1 MKIGNLDIGK
11 KLILAPMA
19 EITDSSLRKISKENG
34 AGLTFTQ
41 MVSAAGVINN
51 NFDTLR
57 YLSFSRD
64 EKPIGVQILGNDP
77 GIIAEAI
84 TEIKKFKPDLI
95 DINCGCS
102 VEKVLRNDMGSSL
115 LNNPALLSK
124 IIKRGADASGDI
136 PLSVKLRLGRDKK
149 NINII
154 ENAKIAQD
162 NGASLI
168 TIHCRTTVDSYES
181 EPDWTWLTKVKENVD
196 IGVIG
201 NGSVF
206 TPQDALNMIEQT
218 GCDSV
223 MVGRGA
229 IGNPFIFNRFN
240 SLAEGNEDSGHPAI
254 GIARQTILQQI
265 DLLKKEFGEDIAL
278 NKAKKHSIWYL
289 QYYNGINLF
298 LEKVFSVKSIE
309 ELNTLI
315 SEHCEKIK
323 DNFHPDENSV
333 EIYQK
338 FKKRIIFW
346 LEDEY
351 DKLVACS
358 TK

>member
-19 EITDSSLRKISKENG
+19 EISDSSFRKITKEFG
-34 AGLTFTQ
+34 TGLTFTQ
-41 MVSAAGVINN
+41 MVSASGVINN

-77 GIIAEAI
+77 GIISEAI
-84 TEIKKFKPDLI
+84 SEIRKFKPDLI

-102 VEKVLRNDMGSSL
+102 VDKVLRSDMGSSL
-115 LNNPALLSK
+115 LNNPAVLAQ
-124 IIKRGADASGDI
+124 IIRRGALAAGDI
-136 PLSVKLRLGRDKK
+136 PLSVKLRLGRDRK

-154 ENAKIAQD
+154 ENAKIAED

-168 TIHCRTTVDSYES
+168 TVHCRTSADSYET
-181 EPDWTWLTKVKENVD
+181 EPDWSWLKKVKENTK
-196 IGVIG
+196 IGLVG

-206 TPQDALNMIEQT
+206 TPADAAKMIEQT

-229 IGNPFIFNRFN
+229 IGNPFIFQRFN
-240 SLAEGNEDSGHPAI
+240 SLVENNTDPGHPKIEEAK
-254 GIARQTILQQI
+254 RVLLKQI
-265 DLLKKEFGEDIAL
+265 DLLKKEFGEDISL
-278 NKAKKHSIWYL
+278 NRAKKHAIWYL
-289 QYYNGINLF
+289 QFYNGINLF
-298 LEKVFSVKSIE
+298 LNKIFPIKSIE
-309 ELNTLI
+309 DLNILI
-315 SEHCEKIK
+315 LEHCENINNGFYPETKT
-323 DNFHPDENSV
+323 E

-338 FKKRIIFW
+338 FKKRILFW
-346 LEDEY
+346 LEEEDE
-351 DKLVACS
+351 KLVATFS
-358 TK
+358 K

>member
-19 EITDSSLRKISKENG
+19 EISDSSFRKITKEFG

-41 MVSAAGVINN
+41 MVSASGVINN

-77 GIIAEAI
+77 GIISEAI
-84 TEIKKFKPDLI
+84 SEIKKFKPDII

-102 VEKVLRNDMGSSL
+102 VDKVLRSDMGSSL
-115 LNNPALLSK
+115 LNNPAVLAR
-124 IIKRGADASGDI
+124 IIKRGALAAGDI

-154 ENAKIAQD
+154 DNAKIAED

-168 TIHCRTTVDSYES
+168 TVHCRTSVDSYET
-181 EPDWTWLTKVKENVD
+181 EPDWSWLKKVKENTNINV
-196 IGVIG
+196 VG

-206 TPQDALNMIEQT
+206 TPADAMRMIEQT

-229 IGNPFIFNRFN
+229 IGNPFIFQRFN
-240 SLAEGNEDSGHPAI
+240 SLVEQNSDPGHPDVEETKKVLL
-254 GIARQTILQQI
+254 RQI
-265 DLLKKEFGEDIAL
+265 DLLKKEFGEDISL
-278 NKAKKHSIWYL
+278 NRAKKHSIWYL
-289 QYYNGINLF
+289 QFYNGINLF
-298 LEKVFSVKSIE
+298 LDKIFPIKSIE
-309 ELNTLI
+309 DLNILI
-315 SEHCEKIK
+315 LEHCEKINK
-323 DNFHPDENSV
+323 GSFPENKKE
-333 EIYQK
+333 EIYEK
-338 FKKRIIFW
+338 FKKRILFW
-346 LEDEY
+346 LEEEDE
-351 DKLVACS
+351 KLAATFS
-358 TK
+358 K

>member
-41 MVSAAGVINN
+41 MVSALGVINN

-77 GIIAEAI
+77 GVISEAI

-124 IIKRGADASGDI
+124 IIRRGSDASGDI
-136 PLSVKLRLGRDKK
+136 PLSVKLRLGRDRR

-168 TIHCRTTVDSYES
+168 TIHCRATVDSYET
-181 EPDWTWLTKVKENVD
+181 EPDWSWLKKAKESVN

-206 TPQDALNMIEQT
+206 TPQDAINMIEQT

-223 MVGRGA
+223 MIGRGA
-229 IGNPFIFNRFN
+229 IGNPFIFGRFN
-240 SLAEGNEDSGHPAI
+240 SMAEGAVDSGHPPI
-254 GIARQTILQQI
+254 EVARVTILKQI
-265 DLLKKEFGEDIAL
+265 DLLKKEFGEDVAL
-278 NKAKKHSIWYL
+278 DKAKKHSIWYL
-289 QYYNGINLF
+289 QYYNGISKYLD
-298 LEKVFSVKSIE
+298 KVFSVKNIE
-309 ELNTLI
+309 DLNTLVV
-315 SEHCEKIK
+315 EHCEKIK
-323 DNFHPDENSV
+323 DNFYPDEHSM

-338 FKKRIIFW
+338 FKKRIVFW

-351 DKLVACS
+351 EKLVACS

>member
-19 EITDSSLRKISKENG
+19 EISDSSFRKTAKQFG

-41 MVSAAGVINN
+41 MVSASGVINN

-57 YLSFSRD
+57 FLSFSRD

-77 GIIAEAI
+77 AIISEAI
-84 TEIKKFKPDLI
+84 SEIKKFKPDLI

-102 VEKVLRNDMGSSL
+102 VDKVLRNDMGSYL
-115 LNNPALLSK
+115 LTNPALLSQ
-124 IIKRGADASGDI
+124 IIKKGAAAAGDI
-136 PLSVKLRLGRDKK
+136 PLSVKLRLGKDRK

-154 ENAKIAQD
+154 ENAKIAED

-168 TIHCRTTVDSYES
+168 AVHCRTSADSYET
-181 EPDWTWLTKVKENVD
+181 EPDWSWLRKVKESVNISV
-196 IGVIG
+196 VG

-206 TPQDALNMIEQT
+206 TPRDAFDMIEQT

-229 IGNPFIFNRFN
+229 IGNPFLFTRYN
-240 SLAEGNEDSGHPAI
+240 SACEYGEDPGQPDI
-254 GIARQTILQQI
+254 GIAESV
-265 DLLKKEFGEDIAL
+265 LLKHIELLKNEFGEDIAL
-278 NKAKKHSIWYL
+278 NKAKKQSIWYL
-289 QYYNGINLF
+289 QFYPGINSF
-298 LEKVFSVKSIE
+298 LENVFSVRRIE
-309 ELNTLI
+309 DLNILVAD
-315 SEHCEKIK
+315 HCKKVK
-323 DNFHPDENSV
+323 DINSGGDNPA

-338 FKKRIIFW
+338 FKKRILFW
-346 LEDEY
+346 LEEENE
-351 DKLVACS
+351 KLVAGS